1 MDKILEYECTTLIR
15 KSGNLDGFII
25 LLNIKSLQKHFLDD
39 FTSESYQP
47 FEEQMISRLYD
58 CLQRTEKEETFSSLS
73 ETIIKTRTEYGR
85 NIKDKL
91 REITEIL
98 KKTLKLKP
106 AF

>member
-73 ETIIKTRTEYGR
+73 ETIITLISKQGQHTE
-85 NIKDKL
+85 
-91 REITEIL
+91 EIL
-98 KKTLKLKP
+98 KTSSERLQKS
-106 AF
+106 

>member
-15 KSGNLDGFII
+15 KSGNLDGFLI

-47 FEEQMISRLYD
+47 FEEQIISMLYD

-73 ETIIKTRTEYGR
+73 ETII
-85 NIKDKL
+85 
-91 REITEIL
+91 
-98 KKTLKLKP
+98 TLKSKQGQHTEEVLKTSSERLQKS
-106 AF
+106 